1 MNKWINVWNWPLRK
15 TYYLTHPWKWIHE
28 LFINI
33 KAAHMRMHKG
43 YCYTD
48 IWNFDDWFTHVA
60 PSMLRH
66 LADYGSCYPAV
77 EPFETSEKWHNWL
90 YMMAERLE
98 ECGRDTLDVLEEK
111 NEYSQQMHEAL
122 QAAQK
127 RWKENHPDEK
137 HTHGQDFTPE
147 EEELRKKYWE
157 REKEIVKDREQFIQE
172 TFTELGK
179 HWDCLWD

>member
-1 MNKWINVWNWPLRK
+1 M
-15 TYYLTHPWKWIHE
+15 
-28 LFINI
+28 
-33 KAAHMRMHKG
+33 
-43 YCYTD
+43 
-48 IWNFDDWFTHVA
+48 
-60 PSMLRH
+60 
-66 LADYGSCYPAV
+66 ADYGSCYPAV

-90 YMMAERLE
+90 YMIAKRLE
-98 ECGRDTLDVLEEK
+98 ECGRNRHDVLEEK

-137 HTHGQDFTPE
+137 HTLGQDFTPE